1 MTIVPLAMSSCA
13 LLAAGVG
20 MQWRKRQ
27 RQLKAL
33 LQFERS
39 QPWLVAYASQTGS
52 AERIARESAS
62 LLQADGWQVVVL
74 PLERVRMEL
83 LLQTTRA
90 LFVISNWGS
99 GSAPEHAQSCLSTL
113 LNQCRVLSQLQY
125 GLLGLGDD
133 RRRPFCG
140 FSRQVDQ
147 WLRSQGATPIFPM
160 IELNRNQQ
168 SAQQSWFSNLNAHL
182 ELPLPAESQLN
193 AHLLQRV
200 RLNPASTGSPLYR
213 ITLLPDKPLH
223 WQSGD
228 LLDVW
233 IDDDDSPRAYMLAS
247 LPEDGRLDILVR
259 HSQSASGTRGQGA
272 AWLCQGMAVGA
283 QLRLQVRSN
292 PSFHLP
298 AAGPLILIGDGTGIA
313 SLHAHLRKRAH
324 QGQYQNWLVFGEHNG
339 EQGILYADDI
349 DRWQRQGHLLY
360 ADQIPGTDP
369 DGRGRIV
376 SLMRERAS
384 ELQRWVRAGATV
396 LVSGSFT
403 GLGQPVEQ
411 GLREVLGGTLLNT
424 LRRNGRYR
432 RLLY

>member
-13 LLAAGVG
+13 LLATGVG
-20 MQWRKRQ
+20 MKWRKRQ

-33 LQFERS
+33 FQLERS
-39 QPWLVAYASQTGS
+39 RPWLVAYASQTGS

-62 LLQADGWQVVVL
+62 LLQADGWQVIVL

-83 LLQTTRA
+83 LLQTSRA
-90 LFVISNWGS
+90 LFVISNWGN
-99 GSAPEHAQSCLSTL
+99 GSAPEHALPCLSTL
-113 LNQCRVLSQLQY
+113 LNQCRVLSRLQY

-168 SAQQSWFSNLNAHL
+168 STQQSWFSNLNAHL
-182 ELPLPAESQLN
+182 DLPIPADSQLN
-193 AHLLQRV
+193 AHLLQRE
-200 RLNPASTGSPLYR
+200 RLSSPGADAPLYR
-213 ITLLPDKPLH
+213 IGLLPDKQLH

-228 LLDVW
+228 LVDVC
-233 IDDDDSPRAYMLAS
+233 IDDDDNPRTYMLAS

-259 HSQSASGTRGQGA
+259 YQQNAQGGRGQAA
-272 AWLCQGMAVGA
+272 AWLCQNMTLGA
-283 QLRLQVRSN
+283 HLRLQVRSN

-298 AAGPLILIGDGTGIA
+298 ASGPLILIGDGTGMA
-313 SLHAHLRKRAH
+313 SLHAHLRKRAQ
-324 QGQYQNWLVFGEHNG
+324 QGQYQNWLVFGEHAEEG
-339 EQGILYADDI
+339 SLYMEDI

-360 ADQIPGTDP
+360 ADQIPCADS

-424 LRRNGRYR
+424 MRRNGRYR

>member
-13 LLAAGVG
+13 LLATGVG
-20 MQWRKRQ
+20 MKWRKRQ

-33 LQFERS
+33 FQLERS
-39 QPWLVAYASQTGS
+39 RPWLVAYASQTGS

-62 LLQADGWQVVVL
+62 LLQADGWQVIVL

-83 LLQTTRA
+83 LLQTSRA
-90 LFVISNWGS
+90 LFVISNWGN
-99 GSAPEHAQSCLSTL
+99 GSAPEHALPCLSTL
-113 LNQCRVLSQLQY
+113 LNQCRVLSRLQY

-168 SAQQSWFSNLNAHL
+168 SVQKSWFNNLNTHL
-182 ELPLPAESQLN
+182 QLPIPAESLHD
-193 AHLLQRV
+193 AHLLQREH
-200 RLNPASTGSPLYR
+200 LNPDSHSTPLYR
-213 ITLLPDKPLH
+213 ITLLPDTPLH

-233 IDDDDSPRAYMLAS
+233 CDDDESPRTYMLAS

-259 HSQSASGTRGQGA
+259 HYRNAAGVSGRCSG
-272 AWLCQGMAVGA
+272 WLCQDLAIGA
-283 QLRLQVRSN
+283 RVRLQLRSN
-292 PSFHLP
+292 PGFHLP
-298 AAGPLILIGDGTGIA
+298 TPGPLILIGYGTGIA
-313 SLHAHLRKRAH
+313 PLHTHLRQRAH
-324 QGQYQNWLVFGEHNG
+324 QGQYQNWLIFGERSRT
-339 EQGILYADDI
+339 QDALYAEDI
-349 DRWQRQGHLLY
+349 DRWQRLGHLLY
-360 ADQIPGTDP
+360 ADQVFYADA
-369 DGRGRIV
+369 DGHEQIAG
-376 SLMRERAS
+376 LLRERAA
-384 ELQRWVRAGATV
+384 ELQRWVQAGASI
-396 LVSGSFT
+396 LVSGSFA

-411 GLREVLGGTLLNT
+411 ALRGVLGATLLDAM
-424 LRRNGRYR
+424 RRNGRYR